1 MQLITSLKNP
11 TVKFLRALRMRKYRQ
26 REGYFLAEGIRIV
39 EEALTCGAAVETLVY
54 APDLLISE
62 RARALVNGV
71 ERSRRLALSGDVFRT
86 LSERNEP
93 QGIAAL
99 IRIEDEDR
107 PSATIPLSDDMLVIV
122 AYQLRDPGN
131 LGAIIRTADAA
142 GATGVIVVAPA
153 VDIYDPHTV
162 RATMGS
168 LFALP
173 IVRLSGDAALT
184 SWVADV
190 RAAGVP
196 LFVVASSAHGRQDYF
211 DLDYCRPLAL
221 LVGSERHGLPEPVRA
236 GADALVRLPM
246 AGRATSLNVSA
257 AAAALIYEA
266 IRQRR
271 AKSPSS

>member
-1 MQLITSLKNP
+1 VQPITSFKNP
-11 TVKFLRALRMRKYRQ
+11 KVKYLRSLRMRKYRQ
-26 REGYFLAEGIRIV
+26 REGHFLAEGIRIV

-62 RARALVNGV
+62 RAKALVEQV
-71 ERSRRLALSGDVFRT
+71 ERTRRLALSGDVFRA
-86 LSERNEP
+86 LSERDEP

-99 IRIEDEDR
+99 IRIEDR
-107 PSATIPLSDDMLVIV
+107 SLATISLSNDMLVVV

-131 LGAIIRTADAA
+131 LGSIVRTADAA
-142 GATGVIVVAPA
+142 GVTGVIVVGPS
-153 VDIYDPHTV
+153 VDIYDSRAV

-173 IVRLSGDAALT
+173 VVCLPRDATLSPWYAE
-184 SWVADV
+184 V

-196 LFVVASSAHGRQDYF
+196 LFVVASSAHGQQDYF
-211 DLDYCRPLAL
+211 DVNYCRPLAL
-221 LVGSERHGLPEPVRA
+221 LVGSERHGLPASVCA
-236 GADALVRLPM
+236 SADAVVRLPM

-266 IRQRR
+266 VRQRR
-271 AKSPSS
+271 SQGHR